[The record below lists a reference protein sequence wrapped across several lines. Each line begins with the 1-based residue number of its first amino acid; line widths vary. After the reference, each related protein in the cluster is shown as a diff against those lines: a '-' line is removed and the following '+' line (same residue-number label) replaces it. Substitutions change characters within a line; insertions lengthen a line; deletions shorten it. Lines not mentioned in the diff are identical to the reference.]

1 MNSPSTI
8 RLLAAVV
15 FCLCASSVRAQ
26 EPPPDSQT
34 IAPTAEA
41 AATPPAAEPA
51 APPPAEPPA
60 EPSQPEASAEP
71 PQPETPVE
79 PPQPES
85 PAEPPQPESPAEA
98 APATAAP
105 EAAPAAADTQAPRP
119 GVKRI
124 VMLPVEFTV
133 YQKSVAGI
141 EAVPDWTEN
150 AKFALSDASVR
161 MLQQDNRFEV
171 MPLPEFDGDT
181 QGLLREH
188 VELFKIIGNT
198 VTSLLQYGG
207 KAWAEKRTNFDYTL
221 GDGLRFLADAS
232 GADYA
237 FLLAGAQVAQ
247 SGGAV
252 FLELLIA
259 AAGGYGGGG
268 GTFVFAG
275 IVDLHSGDVKW
286 FNHRTGAQVF
296 GMTGTDLRKPETAQ
310 EVVTQM
316 FAGFPESKLVK
327 FPPF

>member
-1 MNSPSTI
+1 MKNPLTT
-8 RLLAAVV
+8 RLIAAVV
-15 FCLCASSVRAQ
+15 FCVCASVVRAQ
-26 EPPPDSQT
+26 EPPPEPQSVT
-34 IAPTAEA
+34 LPAEPV
-41 AATPPAAEPA
+41 ATPEEAGAPAEPA
-51 APPPAEPPA
+51 ATPQEAEAPA
-60 EPSQPEASAEP
+60 EPSAEPTQPEA
-71 PQPETPVE
+71 
-79 PPQPES
+79 
-85 PAEPPQPESPAEA
+85 PAEPAAGTDQAAAGA
-98 APATAAP
+98 APAAP
-105 EAAPAAADTQAPRP
+105 EAAAPPP

-150 AKFALSDASVR
+150 AKFSLGDASIR
-161 MLQQDNRFEV
+161 MLQQDHRFQV
-171 MPLPEFDGDT
+171 MPLPEFDSET

-221 GDGLRFLADAS
+221 GDGLGFLADAS

-247 SGGAV
+247 TGGAV

-268 GTFVFAG
+268 GTFIFAG

-286 FNHRTGAQVF
+286 FNHRAGAQVF
-296 GMTGTDLRKPETAQ
+296 GMTGTDVRKPETAL

-327 FPPF
+327 FQPF

>member
-1 MNSPSTI
+1 MNNPLTT
-8 RLLAAVV
+8 RLIAAVV
-15 FCLCASSVRAQ
+15 FCVCASVIRAQ
-26 EPPPDSQT
+26 EPPPEPQS
-34 IAPTAEA
+34 IALPAGPVATPEQAEA
-41 AATPPAAEPA
+41 PAEAPAEPPEPEAPAEPA
-51 APPPAEPPA
+51 AATDQA
-60 EPSQPEASAEP
+60 AT
-71 PQPETPVE
+71 ET
-79 PPQPES
+79 
-85 PAEPPQPESPAEA
+85 
-98 APATAAP
+98 APAAP
-105 EAAPAAADTQAPRP
+105 EAAALQP

-150 AKFALSDASVR
+150 AKFALSDASIH
-161 MLQQDNRFEV
+161 MLQQDNRFQV
-171 MPLPEFDGDT
+171 MPLPEFDGET

-188 VELFKIIGNT
+188 VELFKVIGNT

-207 KAWAEKRTNFDYTL
+207 KAWAGKRTDFDYTL

-237 FLLAGAQVAQ
+237 FLLAGAQVAE

-275 IVDLHSGDVKW
+275 IVDLHTGDVKW